1 MKKYELT
8 YIVSPEITNEEST
21 ALAKEIES
29 FIQSKEGIILNQINP
44 VAKTLAYP
52 IKKHAS
58 GFMGVLEF
66 QTEPELLPELKDKIN
81 KNTKIVRHIIAI
93 KKPLKIRKE
102 RRVKQPAA
110 SSLIKEEKIENK
122 ELQNLDAHKVSIEKE
137 KIELKDIEQKLEE
150 LLGE

>member
-8 YIVSPEITNEEST
+8 YIVSPEITNEESM

-29 FIQSKEGIILNQINP
+29 FVQSKEGVILNQINP

-58 GFMGVLEF
+58 GFMCVLEF
-66 QTEPELLPELKDKIN
+66 QSEPELLTELEDKIN
-81 KNTKIVRHIIAI
+81 KNTKIVRHILAV
-93 KKPLKIRKE
+93 KKPLKVRKE
-102 RRVKQPAA
+102 RRTKQPIAP
-110 SSLIKEEKIENK
+110 SLMKEEKIENK
-122 ELQNLDAHKVSIEKE
+122 ELQDLDSHKASIEKE

>member
-8 YIVSPEITNEEST
+8 YIISPEITNEESM

-29 FIQSKEGIILNQINP
+29 FVQSKEGVILNQINP

-58 GFMGVLEF
+58 GFMCVLEF
-66 QTEPELLPELKDKIN
+66 QSEPELLTELEDKIN
-81 KNTKIVRHIIAI
+81 KNTKIVRHIIAV
-93 KKPLKIRKE
+93 KRPLKIRKE
-102 RRVKQPAA
+102 RRAKQPVAP
-110 SSLIKEEKIENK
+110 SLVKEEKIENK
-122 ELQNLDAHKVSIEKE
+122 ELQDSDSHKASIEKE

>member
-29 FIQSKEGIILNQINP
+29 FVQSKEGVILNQINP

-58 GFMGVLEF
+58 GFMCVLEF
-66 QTEPELLPELKDKIN
+66 QSEPELLTELEDKIN
-81 KNTKIVRHIIAI
+81 KNTKIVRHIIAV
-93 KKPLKIRKE
+93 KRPLKIRKE
-102 RRVKQPAA
+102 RRAKQPVAP
-110 SSLIKEEKIENK
+110 SLIKEEKTENI
-122 ELQNLDAHKVSIEKE
+122 ELQNTDSHKASIEKE

>member
-8 YIVSPEITNEEST
+8 YIISPEITNEESM

-29 FIQSKEGIILNQINP
+29 FVQSKEGVILNQINP

-58 GFMGVLEF
+58 GFMCVLEF
-66 QTEPELLPELKDKIN
+66 QSEPELLAELEDKIN
-81 KNTKIVRHIIAI
+81 KNTKIVRHIIAV
-93 KKPLKIRKE
+93 KKPLKARKE
-102 RRVKQPAA
+102 RRAKQPVAP
-110 SSLIKEEKIENK
+110 SFVKEEKIENK
-122 ELQNLDAHKVSIEKE
+122 ELQDSDSHKASIEKE